1 MRSDLAKAWEL
12 LDAGDPQGAVRELR
26 RVADNLPAAELAP
39 VVRKLAES
47 VGIDELADAAGALA
61 GRPADAGAGAG
72 ALYAYGYACIEH
84 GLSELAVP
92 ALREA
97 LRAGAVPAKRKLFGR
112 GGGRQVNPRQVLL
125 ELAVALEDGERHAEA
140 VAVLQEHRAITGDW
154 PDGYLLAHN
163 ALMDGRVELAR
174 EVFEALEAPDGDTWA
189 PAADRIRRSLARA
202 AAVPPA
208 GPTDLRGW
216 HYTLTGGLL
225 ATLSTHGFQA
235 GMTGRWAMLGD
246 SYENCHHSL
255 ERLRTVLAATGR
267 RPSSV
272 ALLPDR
278 GSEALGLAAAA
289 LFGLP
294 AAPYRPGAATADA
307 LVVAYDLNECDQEL
321 VEALY
326 ERAPGELLYEHATC
340 WTDSP
345 AVSADISGLLVQHV
359 AAPWEPRLRVDED
372 GQVEQGPADDAP
384 AAELADR
391 IRTAT
396 AAPDEGDGQ
405 TPPDPNEALAAF
417 ATRATTTWAIGN
429 RDRIRSSG
437 PVRSSR
443 FA

>member
-1 MRSDLAKAWEL
+1 MRSELAKAWEL
-12 LDAGDPQGAVRELR
+12 LEAGDPQGAARELR
-26 RVADNLPAAELAP
+26 AVADGLAAAEVAP
-39 VVRKLAES
+39 VVRQLAEA
-47 VGIDELADAAGALA
+47 VGIDDLAGAAGALA
-61 GRPADAGAGAG
+61 GRPSDAG

-97 LRAGAVPAKRKLFGR
+97 LREALRAGDVPAKRKLFGR
-112 GGGRQVNPRQVLL
+112 GRGQQVNPRQVLL

-163 ALMDGRVELAR
+163 ALMDGRVEQAR
-174 EVFEALEAPDGDTWA
+174 EVFASLAAPDADTWG

-216 HYTLTGGLL
+216 HFTLTGGLL
-225 ATLSTHGFQA
+225 ATLSTHGFTA

-246 SYENCHHSL
+246 TYENCRHGL
-255 ERLRTVLAATGR
+255 ERLRTVLDATGR
-267 RPSSV
+267 RPASV

-289 LFGLP
+289 LLGLP
-294 AAPYRPGAATADA
+294 AAPYRPGAGTADA

-321 VEALY
+321 VGALY

-340 WTDSP
+340 WTDTP
-345 AVSADISGLLVQHV
+345 AVSADVSGLLVQHLV
-359 AAPWEPRLRVDED
+359 APWEPGLRVDD
-372 GQVEQGPADDAP
+372 NGQVERGPADDAP
-384 AAELADR
+384 AAVLAER
-391 IRTAT
+391 IRTA
-396 AAPDEGDGQ
+396 AAEPDEGDGQ
-405 TPPDPNEALAAF
+405 SPPDPDEALSAF
-417 ATRATTTWAIGN
+417 AARAAATWATGN

-443 FA
+443 FV